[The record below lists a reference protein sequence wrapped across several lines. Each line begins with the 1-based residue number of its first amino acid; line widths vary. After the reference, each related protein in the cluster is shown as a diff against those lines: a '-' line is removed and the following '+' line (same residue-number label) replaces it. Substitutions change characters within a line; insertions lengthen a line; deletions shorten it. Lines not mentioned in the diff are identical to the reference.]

1 MKRFLWTALASV
13 AIVTSVTAQKT
24 QFPDTPQGKLA
35 AGFFAA
41 VGAPDDSALVRFQE
55 ANFSE
60 AALKR
65 RSPEERLER
74 NRTLREMAGA
84 LSLLEVKS
92 ATETQLVVT
101 ARGTNATGE
110 VLTVTFTFTAGPAP
124 KIDAVQISGP

>member
-13 AIVTSVTAQKT
+13 AIVTSATAQKA

-41 VGAPDDSALVRFQE
+41 VGAPDETALARFQE

-74 NRTLREMAGA
+74 NRGIREQVGA

-101 ARGTNATGE
+101 ARGANAADY

-124 KIDAVQISGP
+124 KIDAVQISGS